1 MHIFQK
7 LKSYNSFEVLIKP
20 GISSLDIQT
29 VAHLAHKI
37 WNQHYVPI
45 IGQQQVDYMLGK
57 FQDAEA
63 IKHQMENDY
72 EYFIIYHQKNPCG
85 YLALVPNTVDK
96 KMMVSKIYVD
106 SDFRNLKL
114 GSQLLDFSIEEAKN
128 RAFKS
133 IWLTVNKNN
142 RKSIEWYQNKGF
154 SIKEN
159 IKIDIG
165 NGFVMDD
172 YLMELS
178 LLS

>member
-1 MHIFQK
+1 
-7 LKSYNSFEVLIKP
+7 LNNYNTIEILIRP
-20 GISSLDIQT
+20 VNSSIDIQT

-45 IGQQQVDYMLGK
+45 IGQKQVDYMLDK
-57 FQDAEA
+57 YQDSEA
-63 IKHQMENDY
+63 IEQQIATGY
-72 EYFIIYHQKNPCG
+72 EYFVIDHQKQPCG
-85 YLALVPNTVDK
+85 YLALVPNTLDK
-96 KMMVSKIYVD
+96 KMMISKIYVD

-114 GSQLLDFSIEEAKN
+114 GSLLLNFAIEEAKT
-128 RAFKS
+128 RSFES

-142 RKSIEWYQNKGF
+142 SKSIEWYQNKGF